1 MEDGSRLPL
10 VSTLS
15 TTLPSTNTARLYR
28 SNDAVTATH
37 LPFSYNSV
45 RVLSQGNQVKG
56 KSL

>member
-1 MEDGSRLPL
+1 MEDGSRLTL
-10 VSTLS
+10 VSALS
-15 TTLPSTNTARLYR
+15 TTLSSTNTARLYR

-45 RVLSQGNQVKG
+45 RVLSRGSQVRG